1 MGEISPKDPSSTEHS
16 LTETMRDIYCKGGAH
31 ISQKEARDINTPGL
45 TVRTFQIVLDMVP
58 AGNRN

>member
-16 LTETMRDIYCKGGAH
+16 LTETMRDTYCKGDAH
-31 ISQKEARDINTPGL
+31 ISRKEARDTNTPGL
-45 TVRTFQIVLDMVP
+45 TVRTFQIVLDMVS